1 MVWEDEHAIREAVA
15 ASLTYSEV
23 LRQLELR
30 AAGGNFA
37 QLRRY
42 IERYGISTAHFD
54 PQGSRVA
61 TRAGRSRRPLGEILV
76 AGSGYSR
83 GHLKERLYAEGL
95 KVRACEVCG
104 QGEEWQGRR
113 MSLILDHI
121 NGVPNDHRL
130 ENLRILCPNCNA
142 VLDTHCG
149 RNARVPDR
157 RCEHCGRAFHPR
169 AGGQRFCSL
178 PCGWK
183 SPRRKGARPDLR
195 RVERPPY
202 DELVAM
208 LEADG
213 YEATGR
219 RFGVSGNAV
228 RKWRLAYE
236 RDAAGAA
243 GAAEPDGRA
252 P

>member
-1 MVWEDEHAIREAVA
+1 MLWDDEQAIRDAVS
-15 ASLTYSEV
+15 ASRTYSEV
-23 LRQLELR
+23 LRRLELR
-30 AAGGNFA
+30 PAGGNFG

-42 IERYGISTAHFD
+42 IDRYGISTAHFD
-54 PQGSRVA
+54 PQASRVA
-61 TRAGRSRRPLGEILV
+61 KREGRGRLPLEEVLV
-76 AGSGYSR
+76 VDSGYSR

-95 KVRACEVCG
+95 KARRCEACG

-121 NGVPNDHRL
+121 NGVPNDHRI

-142 VLDTHCG
+142 VLETHCG
-149 RNARVPDR
+149 RNARLTER
-157 RCEHCGRAFHPR
+157 RCEHCEQMFRPR
-169 AGGQRFCSL
+169 TDRQRFCSL
-178 PCGWK
+178 RCGWR
-183 SPRRKGARPDLR
+183 SPRRGGARPDLR

-228 RKWRLAYE
+228 RKWRLGYE
-236 RDAAGAA
+236 REAAAVS
-243 GAAEPDGRA
+243 ERDG
-252 P
+252 